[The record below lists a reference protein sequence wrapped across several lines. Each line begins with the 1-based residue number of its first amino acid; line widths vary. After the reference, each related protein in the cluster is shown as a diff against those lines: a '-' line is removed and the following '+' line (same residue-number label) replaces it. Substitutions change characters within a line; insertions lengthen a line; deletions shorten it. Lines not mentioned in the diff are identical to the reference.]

1 MHDEYIEHHGV
12 KNQRWGVRRYQ
23 NPDGSLTELGRRRL
37 GFGTKSSKKATK
49 GLNTLS
55 TKELKGL
62 IEKTKLAEELKDL
75 QRKGKSAARSA
86 RMEKVKDVLNFRNDL
101 RTKKLEKKSK
111 IAQEKIRK
119 EQAED
124 DAKNE
129 KRRKSADKWKHR
141 GTKWTNMV
149 KVSKALKVFGNDM
162 GITKKEN
169 GETVI
174 GDAAKFFK
182 QVFKDAG
189 IGKKDKSFDIN
200 DKKDWDVDSAKD
212 YGDFDVGKKTQKA
225 AKTVAEVV
233 NGAVAK
239 NSVNETVK
247 EAVTESIDD
256 VRKFNSSNDGI
267 FSFGAPN
274 KASAMFSAGALKNID
289 FATIKGNVIPLFN
302 WDDIDNSPSW
312 DTVKARRKDG
322 QPDKRYKAL
331 EYPTGS
337 RWSDE
342 LSDALIHGELAFDDM
357 LKAVLLTSKEVFGG

>member
-1 MHDEYIEHHGV
+1 MHDEYIEHHGI
-12 KNQRWGVRRYQ
+12 KGQRWGLRRYQ
-23 NPDGSLTELGRRRL
+23 NPDGSLTELGRKRL

-49 GLNTLS
+49 GLNKLS

-75 QRKGKSAARSA
+75 QRKGKSSARSA
-86 RMEKVKDVLNFRNDL
+86 RMETVKNALSFRNDL
-101 RTKKLEKKSK
+101 RTTKLEKKSK

-162 GITKKEN
+162 GLTKKEN

-182 QVFKDAG
+182 RVFKDAG
-189 IGKKDKSFDIN
+189 VGKKDKSFDID

-225 AKTVAEVV
+225 AKKVAEVV
-233 NGAVAK
+233 NSAVTK
-239 NSVNETVK
+239 NTVKDTVK
-247 EAVTESIDD
+247 ETMTETMDD
-256 VRKFNSSNDGI
+256 VKKFNSSNEGL
-267 FSFGAPN
+267 FSFEAPDS
-274 KASAMFSAGALKNID
+274 ASSMFSAGSFKNID

-302 WDDIDNSPSW
+302 WDDVDGSASW

-322 QPDKRYKAL
+322 QPDKRYKPL

-342 LSDALIHGELAFDDM
+342 LENALIHGDLSFDGM
-357 LKAVLLTSKEVFGG
+357 LDVIFGG